1 MVEHLNAENFDAA
14 IAGTSVPVLVDFYAT
29 WCGPCKMLSPVIDQI
44 ATELGDAAK
53 VCKVNIDEAMPLAA
67 RFEVQNIPTLLV
79 FKNGEVVKRMVGVRP
94 KTEIV
99 AALQ

>member
-1 MVEHLNAENFDAA
+1 
-14 IAGTSVPVLVDFYAT
+14 
-29 WCGPCKMLSPVIDQI
+29 MLSPVIDQI

>member
-1 MVEHLNAENFDAA
+1 MVEHLNAENFDVA
-14 IAGTSVPVLVDFYAT
+14 IAGTSVPVLVDFWAS